1 MNSQIKVIKILLY
14 CVVVFVY
21 LWAGWL
27 GYECHRLKSILK
39 NDDSVSGELK
49 YTAQTQEGKQSGG
62 QGGSTEKIREL
73 KEKLRNSENAA
84 RQATDDWLRGHAAN
98 THVHWMENIPT
109 QEITLEELKELAPEH
124 YNKILKLANERN
136 ERIGQRKS
144 ERQTFV
150 ESIQEEWLTAEEHQQ
165 LRSYLQLL
173 DTFED
178 DDLDDRGMVMEERK
192 RLKEQAPSY
201 WRIQDIVKKCCRRMV
216 GGDERNDMH
225 LEENADEIRTVFKAP
240 NYKFILPEPTIMETS
255 R

>member
-98 THVHWMENIPT
+98 VHVHWMENIPT
-109 QEITLEELKELAPEH
+109 QDVTLEELKELAPEH

-136 ERIGQRKS
+136 ERIGQRKL

-178 DDLDDRGMVMEERK
+178 DDLNDRGMVMEERK

>member
-62 QGGSTEKIREL
+62 QGGSAEKIREL

-84 RQATDDWLRGHAAN
+84 RQATDDWLRCHAAN
-98 THVHWMENIPT
+98 VHVHWMENIPT

-178 DDLDDRGMVMEERK
+178 DDLNDRGMVMEERK

>member
-1 MNSQIKVIKILLY
+1 MERINPKKVLWCLVILIW
-14 CVVVFVY
+14 
-21 LWAGWL
+21 LWGGWL
-27 GYECHRLKSILK
+27 GYEYRLLQSTLNNVDAMDSKSGH
-39 NDDSVSGELK
+39 S
-49 YTAQTQEGKQSGG
+49 AQANSETHSATG
-62 QGGSTEKIREL
+62 GGSAAKIREL
-73 KEKLRNSENAA
+73 KARLRDSENAA
-84 RQATDDWLRGHAAN
+84 RQATDDWLRCHAAN

-109 QEITLEELKELAPEH
+109 EEVTLEELKELAPEH

-178 DDLDDRGMVMEERK
+178 DDLNDRGMVMEERK

>member
-1 MNSQIKVIKILLY
+1 MNSQIKVVKKIIY
-14 CVVVFVY
+14 CVVVFVW

-27 GYECHRLKSILK
+27 GYECRRLKSSLEK
-39 NDDSVSGELK
+39 GDGVDGRTEHLGK
-49 YTAQTQEGKQSGG
+49 KQDETLTEGR
-62 QGGSTEKIREL
+62 GGSAEKIREFE
-73 KEKLRNSENAA
+73 EKLRDSENAA
-84 RQATDDWLRGHAAN
+84 RQATDEWLRCHAAN

-109 QEITLEELKELAPEH
+109 QDVTLEELKELAPAH

-136 ERIGQRKS
+136 EKIGQRKS
-144 ERQTFV
+144 ERRTFV
-150 ESIQEEWLTAEEHQQ
+150 EAIKEEWLTAEEHQQ

-178 DDLDDRGMVMEERK
+178 DDLDDRGLVMEERK

>member
-84 RQATDDWLRGHAAN
+84 RQATDDWLKCHAAN
-98 THVHWMENIPT
+98 TYVHWMENIPT
-109 QEITLEELKELAPEH
+109 EEVTLEELKELAPEH

-178 DDLDDRGMVMEERK
+178 DDLNNRGMVMEERK

>member
-84 RQATDDWLRGHAAN
+84 RQATDDWLKCHAAN

-178 DDLDDRGMVMEERK
+178 DDLNDRGMVMEERK

>member
-84 RQATDDWLRGHAAN
+84 RQATDDWLRCHAAN
-98 THVHWMENIPT
+98 THVHWMENIPI
-109 QEITLEELKELAPEH
+109 QDVTLEELKELAPEH

-178 DDLDDRGMVMEERK
+178 DDLNDRGMVMEERK

>member
-84 RQATDDWLRGHAAN
+84 RQATDDWLKCHAAN

-109 QEITLEELKELAPEH
+109 EEVTLEELKELAPEH

-192 RLKEQAPSY
+192 NVANRAMQIAKMAQAMTS
-201 WRIQDIVKKCCRRMV
+201 M
-216 GGDERNDMH
+216 
-225 LEENADEIRTVFKAP
+225 
-240 NYKFILPEPTIMETS
+240 LPYMTMK
-255 R
+255 

>member
-1 MNSQIKVIKILLY
+1 MSRINLKKVLWCL
-14 CVVVFVY
+14 VFLIW

-27 GYECHRLKSILK
+27 GYECHRLQSTLNNVDAMDSKSGH
-39 NDDSVSGELK
+39 S
-49 YTAQTQEGKQSGG
+49 AQANSETHDGPG
-62 QGGSTEKIREL
+62 GGSAAKIREL
-73 KEKLRNSENAA
+73 QEKLRDSESAA
-84 RQATDDWLRGHAAN
+84 RQATDDWLRCHAAN

-178 DDLDDRGMVMEERK
+178 DDLNDRGLGMEERK

>member
-73 KEKLRNSENAA
+73 KEKLRDSEIAA
-84 RQATDDWLRGHAAN
+84 RQATDDWLKCHAAN

-109 QEITLEELKELAPEH
+109 EEVTLEELKELAPEH

>member
-84 RQATDDWLRGHAAN
+84 RQATDDWLKCHAAN

-109 QEITLEELKELAPEH
+109 EEVTLEELKELAPEH

-178 DDLDDRGMVMEERK
+178 DDLNDRGMVMEERK

>member
-84 RQATDDWLRGHAAN
+84 RQATDDWLRCHAAN
-98 THVHWMENIPT
+98 VHVHWMENIPT

-178 DDLDDRGMVMEERK
+178 DDLNDRGLGMEERK

>member
-1 MNSQIKVIKILLY
+1 MERINPKKVLWCLVILIWL
-14 CVVVFVY
+14 
-21 LWAGWL
+21 LGGWL
-27 GYECHRLKSILK
+27 GYEYRLLQSTLNNVDAMDSKSGH
-39 NDDSVSGELK
+39 S
-49 YTAQTQEGKQSGG
+49 AQANSETHSATG
-62 QGGSTEKIREL
+62 GGSAAKIREL
-73 KEKLRNSENAA
+73 KARLRDSENAA
-84 RQATDDWLRGHAAN
+84 RQATDDWLRCHAAN

-109 QEITLEELKELAPEH
+109 KDVTLEELKDLAPEH
-124 YNKILKLANERN
+124 YNRILKLANARDEKCA
-136 ERIGQRKS
+136 QRKQ

-178 DDLDDRGMVMEERK
+178 DDLNDRGMVMEERK

>member
-1 MNSQIKVIKILLY
+1 MERINPKKVLWCLVILIW
-14 CVVVFVY
+14 
-21 LWAGWL
+21 LWGGWL
-27 GYECHRLKSILK
+27 GYEYRLLQSTLNNVDAMDSKSGH
-39 NDDSVSGELK
+39 S
-49 YTAQTQEGKQSGG
+49 AQANSETHSATG
-62 QGGSTEKIREL
+62 GGSAAKIREL

-84 RQATDDWLRGHAAN
+84 RQATDDWLKCHAAN

-109 QEITLEELKELAPEH
+109 EEVTLEELKELAPEH

-178 DDLDDRGMVMEERK
+178 DDLNDRGMVMEERK

>member
-98 THVHWMENIPT
+98 VHVHWMENIPT
-109 QEITLEELKELAPEH
+109 EEVTLEELKELAPEH

-178 DDLDDRGMVMEERK
+178 DDLNDRGMVMEERK